1 MLLDLFYNL
10 RCRNGG
16 TCHPMGSGFMCTCCA
31 GFTGQLCDSQLQPP
45 NPCHPNPCL
54 NNGQCMPN
62 GMGGFHCL
70 CPNDFTGSICEQS
83 IILKH
88 F

>member
-1 MLLDLFYNL
+1 M
-10 RCRNGG
+10 
-16 TCHPMGSGFMCTCCA
+16 A
-31 GFTGQLCDSQLQPP
+31 QPP

-62 GMGGFHCL
+62 GMGGFSCM

-83 IILKH
+83 KFYLNT